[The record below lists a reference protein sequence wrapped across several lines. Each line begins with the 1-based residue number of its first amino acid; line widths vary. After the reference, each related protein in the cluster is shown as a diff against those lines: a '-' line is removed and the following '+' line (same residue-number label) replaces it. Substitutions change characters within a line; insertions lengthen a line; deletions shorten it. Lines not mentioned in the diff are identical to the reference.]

1 MSDKEQQFDSDPNIN
16 MVGVLL
22 SKNGS
27 LLSYFEEWEKMGR
40 FQEKG
45 EILGK
50 GGNFRKR
57 EKLGKK

>member
-40 FQEKG
+40 F
-45 EILGK
+45 
-50 GGNFRKR
+50 
-57 EKLGKK
+57 